1 MQGVIVRF
9 ILNAAGLYLATQ
21 LVPGI
26 HLQGPL
32 WTILLVALIFGVVN
46 ALLHPLLSC
55 LFSLINLLTLGLFT
69 LVINALLLMVTS
81 FIGTRFGIGF
91 TIDDFLS
98 ALLGAIVISLFS
110 FVLSIFIRG
119 GRPRRA

>member
-1 MQGVIVRF
+1 M
-9 ILNAAGLYLATQ
+9 
-21 LVPGI
+21 
-26 HLQGPL
+26 
-32 WTILLVALIFGVVN
+32 
-46 ALLHPLLSC
+46 
-55 LFSLINLLTLGLFT
+55 FT

>member
-1 MQGVIVRF
+1 MQGAIVRF

-55 LFSLINLLTLGLFT
+55 LFSLINLLTLGLF
-69 LVINALLLMVTS
+69 LIVINGFLFWLADKVVKGVEVDGFGSAILGSLVTSLASWGIMLLLS
-81 FIGTRFGIGF
+81 H
-91 TIDDFLS
+91 L
-98 ALLGAIVISLFS
+98 
-110 FVLSIFIRG
+110 
-119 GRPRRA
+119 